1 MSSPRAPGRR
11 SPRGRCASGCDR
23 GRAWARC
30 SSRRPGRRRAGLCRR
45 RSAPSR
51 PPVGRVRDS
60 RGSCPSAAPRPAP
73 PSSSRCHSEIL
84 DVSKIAVQGRLYADG
99 GVYALN
105 FTAKFELTMPSSRS
119 LTPVILPMEMTI
131 SELFTTAALFE
142 ENQENLDADMLFVL
156 EKDVIDLEE
165 AVSDNI
171 LLDLPLRVLTDEEK
185 TSEILPTGSS
195 WQVLSEADYARL
207 QAEEIVSDKETPF
220 SKLDGLFD

>member
-1 MSSPRAPGRR
+1 
-11 SPRGRCASGCDR
+11 
-23 GRAWARC
+23 
-30 SSRRPGRRRAGLCRR
+30 
-45 RSAPSR
+45 
-51 PPVGRVRDS
+51 
-60 RGSCPSAAPRPAP
+60 
-73 PSSSRCHSEIL
+73 
-84 DVSKIAVQGRLYADG
+84 
-99 GVYALN
+99 
-105 FTAKFELTMPSSRS
+105 MPSSRS

-131 SELFTTAALFE
+131 SELFTTAAFFE

>member
-1 MSSPRAPGRR
+1 MKWSLQELNKKKSVTFEDDLDLKQNLMS
-11 SPRGRCASGCDR
+11 
-23 GRAWARC
+23 
-30 SSRRPGRRRAGLCRR
+30 
-45 RSAPSR
+45 
-51 PPVGRVRDS
+51 RD
-60 RGSCPSAAPRPAP
+60 
-73 PSSSRCHSEIL
+73 SEIL
-84 DVSKIAVQGRLYADG
+84 DVSKIAVQGRLDADG

-105 FTAKFELTMPSSRS
+105 FTAKFDLTMPSSRS

-131 SELFTTAALFE
+131 SELFTTAAFFE